1 VTGLESQRVTLGTSG
16 LALDRAFKR
25 ASRVRRLDWLIIV
38 ATLALCGIGAALVW
52 SATKTRQQS
61 IGGDPTLYLQ
71 RHLLNV
77 AIGLVLG
84 AAMVFL
90 DYRVLR
96 AYTPII
102 YVASLAGIVA
112 TFFVGSTINGA
123 HAWIVLGGGFQ
134 LQPSEFAKVALVL
147 GMAMILAERRDAED
161 EPRGM
166 DVMIVLALAAVPML
180 LVLLGQDLGTA
191 TVLAF
196 TVLGVLALSGVK
208 MRWVIGLLVAAV
220 LLGFVAFQAGM
231 VKQHQIDRIKAFTD
245 PRIDARGIGYNSKQ
259 ARIAIGSG
267 GLFGRGLG
275 KGPQTQGGFVP
286 EQQTDFI
293 FTVAGEELGLAGAG
307 VIIVLLG
314 VVLWRGFRIAAR
326 APDMFGRLVAVGV
339 ICWFAYQSFIN
350 IGMTLGITPVTGL
363 PLPFVSY
370 GGSAMFANLMAIGLL
385 QNVQLR
391 STER

>member
-1 VTGLESQRVTLGTSG
+1 MTGLESQQVTLGTSG
-16 LALDRAFKR
+16 LALDRVFQR
-25 ASRVRRLDWLIIV
+25 GSRLRRLDWLLIA
-38 ATLALCGIGAALVW
+38 ATLALCGIGTALVW
-52 SATKTRQQS
+52 SATKTRQAS

-77 AIGLVLG
+77 GIGVVLG

-102 YVASLAGIVA
+102 YVASLVGIVA

-147 GMAMILAERRDAED
+147 GMAMILAERRDAEN
-161 EPRGM
+161 EPRSM

-196 TVLGVLALSGVK
+196 TVLGVLALSGAK
-208 MRWVIGLLVAAV
+208 MRWVIGLLLAAV
-220 LLGFVAFQAGM
+220 LVGFVGFKAGM

-245 PRIDARGIGYNSKQ
+245 PRVDARGIGYNSKQ

-275 KGPQTQGGFVP
+275 HGPQTQGGFVP

-314 VVLWRGFRIAAR
+314 FILWRGFRIAAR

>member
-1 VTGLESQRVTLGTSG
+1 VFQRG
-16 LALDRAFKR
+16 
-25 ASRVRRLDWLIIV
+25 SRLRRLDWLLIA
-38 ATLALCGIGAALVW
+38 ATLALCGIGTALVW
-52 SATKTRQQS
+52 SATKTRQAS

-77 AIGLVLG
+77 GIGVVLG

-102 YVASLAGIVA
+102 YVASLVGIVA

-147 GMAMILAERRDAED
+147 GMAMILAERRDAEN
-161 EPRGM
+161 EPRSM

-196 TVLGVLALSGVK
+196 TVLGVLALSGAK
-208 MRWVIGLLVAAV
+208 MRWVIGLLLAAV
-220 LLGFVAFQAGM
+220 LVGFVGFKAGM

-245 PRIDARGIGYNSKQ
+245 PRVDARGIGYNSKQ

-275 KGPQTQGGFVP
+275 HGPQTQGGFVP

-314 VVLWRGFRIAAR
+314 FILWRGFRIAAR

>member
-1 VTGLESQRVTLGTSG
+1 
-16 LALDRAFKR
+16 
-25 ASRVRRLDWLIIV
+25 
-38 ATLALCGIGAALVW
+38 
-52 SATKTRQQS
+52 
-61 IGGDPTLYLQ
+61 
-71 RHLLNV
+71 
-77 AIGLVLG
+77 
-84 AAMVFL
+84 
-90 DYRVLR
+90 
-96 AYTPII
+96 
-102 YVASLAGIVA
+102 
-112 TFFVGSTINGA
+112 
-123 HAWIVLGGGFQ
+123 
-134 LQPSEFAKVALVL
+134 
-147 GMAMILAERRDAED
+147 MAMILAERRDAED
-161 EPRGM
+161 EPRSA

-245 PRIDARGIGYNSKQ
+245 PRVDARGIGYNSKQ

-275 KGPQTQGGFVP
+275 HGPQTQGGFVP

-293 FTVAGEELGLAGAG
+293 FTVAGEELGLAGAA

-314 VVLWRGFRIAAR
+314 FVLWRGFRIAAR